1 MIRLE
6 TFPTYV
12 KTARNLKKSE
22 THKDILMTINAK
34 NACIRMFIW
43 SPCVDPHDRRPSY
56 AACHR
61 CARTPI
67 SLAVFRTLTTKDRA
81 LC

>member
-43 SPCVDPHDRRPSY
+43 SPCVDPHDRRPS
-56 AACHR
+56 CM
-61 CARTPI
+61 P
-67 SLAVFRTLTTKDRA
+67 LAIVAPGRQSAWLYFA
-81 LC
+81 H